1 MQILQEENEM
11 SGKYDVIVIGAG
23 PGGYVAAIKAAK
35 LGLKTAI
42 IEERRAGGTCLNRGC
57 IPAKAMIHASS
68 LYREMKEAERFGVSA
83 SDVTYDYGK
92 IVAYKEETTD
102 KLVQGVEQLLKANG
116 VDVYEGKGTLLE
128 EKKVRIQKK
137 VEDEEDSTIAESTA
151 DDTVIEGEN
160 IILASGSKPLILPIP
175 GMDNERVLTSDA
187 LFAMKEAPKSLI
199 IIGGGV
205 ISVEFATVY
214 ASLECKITI
223 LEAMPKLVPNM
234 DKEISQNL
242 KMILKK
248 RGIDIHTSAAVQGVT
263 VEGETCT
270 CHYIEK
276 EKEQE
281 VTAEYVLCAVGRCPN
296 TDGLFGENVK
306 PDMERGRV
314 LVNENFES
322 SIPGVYAIGDLIF
335 GAQLAHAASV
345 QGMVVA

>member
-151 DDTVIEGEN
+151 DDTVIEGKN

-223 LEAMPKLVPNM
+223 LEAMPKL
-234 DKEISQNL
+234 
-242 KMILKK
+242 
-248 RGIDIHTSAAVQGVT
+248 DIHTVFTTLKKCLDGTSA
-263 VEGETCT
+263 
-270 CHYIEK
+270 
-276 EKEQE
+276 
-281 VTAEYVLCAVGRCPN
+281 
-296 TDGLFGENVK
+296 D
-306 PDMERGRV
+306 
-314 LVNENFES
+314 
-322 SIPGVYAIGDLIF
+322 
-335 GAQLAHAASV
+335 ASV
-345 QGMVVA
+345 TDLAGIHDGIHVFMFFELYAVFFGSIFFLGEMKHDADTDDTADYGGKVTDQYSSSGVSTF

>member
-11 SGKYDVIVIGAG
+11 SGKYGVIVIGAG

-214 ASLECKITI
+214 ASLGCKITI

-306 PDMERGRV
+306 PDMECGRV

-322 SIPGVYAIGDLIF
+322 SI
-335 GAQLAHAASV
+335 QSV
-345 QGMVVA
+345 I